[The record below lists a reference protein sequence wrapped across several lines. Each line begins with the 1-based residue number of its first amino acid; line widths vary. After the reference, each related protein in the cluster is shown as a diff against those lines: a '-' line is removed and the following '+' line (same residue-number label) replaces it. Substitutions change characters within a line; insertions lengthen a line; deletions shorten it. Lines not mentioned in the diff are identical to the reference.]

1 MPKGKA
7 TKKFEQRH
15 LKDTLDK
22 RNSLKKTKQKQQLK
36 ERKKARRAEE
46 EGKDPGAQ
54 QDEGAKVATK
64 TGDDSAAFK
73 NMSVDDFFQ
82 GGFEIPE
89 QLKKKGDK
97 KRKRAQPEK
106 TDDDD
111 EE

>member
-22 RNSLKKTKQKQQLK
+22 RNALKKTKQKQQLK

-106 TDDDD
+106 TEEDD
-111 EE
+111 

>member
-73 NMSVDDFFQ
+73 NMSVDDF
-82 GGFEIPE
+82 
-89 QLKKKGDK
+89 
-97 KRKRAQPEK
+97 
-106 TDDDD
+106 
-111 EE
+111 